1 MYFWNAVKHETKN
14 VGRLSYPLRIHRI
27 LNYIAS
33 SGQRDAV
40 FIWIPKTAGSSV
52 WTFLRQYHC
61 PKLKSYYAAKHCFC
75 QRGWVTFAHQSY
87 PQLLEANVVNQE
99 FDQRAFKF
107 CFVRNP
113 YDRAVSLYFYL
124 KRIGDVHHKLSF
136 KGFVRVL
143 QNRAIPEIGLYN
155 RQGLSQ
161 CNSQVRWLKNR
172 KRELL
177 VDFIGRF
184 ENIEKDFKKLCSEL
198 GTKGQLPHVNRT
210 EHTHYKN
217 YYDDE
222 TKRIVANIYAEDLEQ
237 FSYAF

>member
-1 MYFWNAVKHETKN
+1 MFGDRFSSSTSCSRWVHETEPD
-14 VGRLSYPLRIHRI
+14 RPDQSL
-27 LNYIAS
+27 
-33 SGQRDAV
+33 
-40 FIWIPKTAGSSV
+40 TCC
-52 WTFLRQYHC
+52 FLKVATH
-61 PKLKSYYAAKHCFC
+61 P
-75 QRGWVTFAHQSY
+75 
-87 PQLLEANVVNQE
+87 NQE

-124 KRIGDVHHKLSF
+124 KKIGDVHHKLSF

-155 RQGLSQ
+155 RQELSQ

-222 TKRIVANIYAEDLEQ
+222 TKRIIANIYAEDLEQ